1 MRVFRSLLVSG
12 SAVLAV
18 GSLGLAVGT
27 TASSTAAS
35 GRMAHATAAHPSA
48 KFISEA
54 RASLVRYLNH
64 THPGALLAHTGGV
77 KASANGTT
85 KSESFNW
92 GGYANTSTKA
102 QAFSKVSG
110 NWTTP
115 KIAVK
120 CSPEDE
126 LTSEWVGID
135 GFGTNTVEQDGTL
148 DWCFEGKAIY
158 FTWYEMFPAGTV
170 EVGASLKPGDKISAS
185 VVRSGTSYTLA
196 VTDHNNKKD
205 SFTHKATCAASTC
218 LDESAEWIAER
229 PAFSIG
235 IAPLVDYGKWN
246 LTSGAVTEGGKAGK
260 IGTFANDSIAMID
273 ATESYDLSTVSGL
286 TGGNSFTTTWK
297 NSY

>member
-1 MRVFRSLLVSG
+1 
-12 SAVLAV
+12 
-18 GSLGLAVGT
+18 
-27 TASSTAAS
+27 
-35 GRMAHATAAHPSA
+35 MAHVTAAHPSA

-64 THPGALLAHTGGV
+64 THPGALLAHAGGV

-85 KSESFNW
+85 KTESFNW
-92 GGYANTSTKA
+92 GGYAITSSKKG
-102 QAFSKVSG
+102 AFTKVSG
-110 NWTTP
+110 NWVTP
-115 KIAVK
+115 KIAK
-120 CSPEDE
+120 CSPEDT

-148 DWCFEGKAIY
+148 DWCFEGKAVY

-196 VTDHNNKKD
+196 VKDSTNKKN
-205 SFTHKATCAASTC
+205 SFSHKATCAASTC
-218 LDESAEWIAER
+218 TDESAEWIAER

-235 IAPLVDYGKWN
+235 IAPLGDYGTWK

-286 TGGNSFTTTWK
+286 SGGNSFTTTWK